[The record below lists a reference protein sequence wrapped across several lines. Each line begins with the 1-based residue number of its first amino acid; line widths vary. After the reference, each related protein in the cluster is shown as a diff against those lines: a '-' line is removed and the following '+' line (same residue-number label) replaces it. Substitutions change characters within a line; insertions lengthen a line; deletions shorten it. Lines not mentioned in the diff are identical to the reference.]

1 MVEII
6 QRYVLSATAG
16 AGSLNCLPIMQ
27 ARRFRYGLNNNHDHP
42 LTFVENN
49 KNTFHSKKSPKKS
62 LLYWLLGASERGAQ
76 DQGHSDVPVMGKRRG
91 GSLAKRG
98 GTCRMVEGL
107 RPSMLWDEVKIRA
120 GCWAISPAPGVLL
133 VGNLTPA
140 GRRRSVALG

>member
-76 DQGHSDVPVMGKRRG
+76 DQGHSDVPCYGKTSWWLAGEAWGHLPDG
-91 GSLAKRG
+91 G
-98 GTCRMVEGL
+98 
-107 RPSMLWDEVKIRA
+107 RA
-120 GCWAISPAPGVLL
+120 EAVHV
-133 VGNLTPA
+133 VG
-140 GRRRSVALG
+140 

>member
-49 KNTFHSKKSPKKS
+49 KNPLHSKKSLKNHCFPDFWEPLREALRIRGIVMY
-62 LLYWLLGASERGAQ
+62 LLWENVVVAR
-76 DQGHSDVPVMGKRRG
+76 
-91 GSLAKRG
+91 
-98 GTCRMVEGL
+98 
-107 RPSMLWDEVKIRA
+107 W
-120 GCWAISPAPGVLL
+120 
-133 VGNLTPA
+133 
-140 GRRRSVALG
+140 RSVGALAGWWKG